1 MKTIKV
7 PFTVNT
13 LYTPDAPKQGQA
25 DVTVYAS
32 VKEAVHQ
39 LGSDEALELLN
50 YAQRLRDLRAARARF
65 ICLHEGPEKIRLLA
79 ERKKA

>member
-13 LYTPDAPKQGQA
+13 IYSPDAPKQGQA

-39 LGSDEALELLN
+39 LGEDEALKLVN
-50 YAQRLRDLRAARARF
+50 YAQRIVDLRAARSKF
-65 ICLHEGPEKIRLLA
+65 ICLHEGPEKRRLS
-79 ERKKA
+79 EGR